1 MPVNKGFFEIINHF
15 NIKVGDKMNIIDQ
28 VVSWFSPQRGFA
40 RQAWRDALRHYD
52 AGDDSRLNA
61 NWRAINTSAEQTD
74 RYSRDTVRARA
85 RDLERN
91 SDMLNGVMGAFVRN
105 VVGGGFTLQAETG
118 KPELNHEIEKLWA
131 QWCKKRNCD
140 VTGTQSLSQMLR
152 MAVRRK
158 KVDGG
163 MLFVKRY
170 TGDGLLPFKL
180 QAMEVDEL
188 DGSTIVAKHK
198 GNRVC
203 GGFEYTPYNKPVG
216 YWFRQYSIDG
226 ITSPEPVYVEAKD
239 VIFYF
244 SKRRPSQLR
253 EMSDMTQTLTRIRD
267 ANEFMVS
274 EDVKHRVQASIAL
287 AVKKVNPT
295 GVGRTSGSLGKT
307 YSRQMFTS
315 GMVTELNAGDEIQ
328 LINPQGQA
336 TDAATYVKLLQ
347 RLVSSG
353 QGLSYE
359 AVARDMSGSTYS
371 STRQNLIEDGM
382 TYADEVELLVEVID
396 EIYETFVISAMLAGK
411 ISAPDFWDQKEMYFA
426 HKWVKP
432 PKPWIDPAKEAAATK
447 TAMQSGAKTFK
458 QVAAENGAD
467 WRDQIDDIAEV
478 LKYAQRQYLTPTATF
493 PAILDN
499 AIEKAYVT
507 GHKQVAVTFDQW
519 TKKGTLSDFKVHD
532 NNYLAG
538 PIGDFVEVPEGG
550 ELKNDRPTDAKL
562 PTRRLKTYGKQFTL
576 SRQTFI
582 NDDIGLVTSLPAR
595 YAAAARRTINRQC
608 YEILMKN
615 PKIYD
620 DKALFS
626 ADHKN
631 LLKTGTGITKEAVQA
646 MIMAIST

>member
-1 MPVNKGFFEIINHF
+1 
-15 NIKVGDKMNIIDQ
+15 MNIIDQ

-131 QWCKKRNCD
+131 QWCKKHNCD

-170 TGDGLLPFKL
+170 TGEGLLPFKL

-188 DGSTIVAKHK
+188 DSSTITARHK

-203 GGFEYTPYNKPVG
+203 GGIEYTPYNKPVG

-226 ITSPEPVYVEAKD
+226 ITAPEPVYIDAKD

-267 ANEFMVS
+267 ANEFMVA
-274 EDVKHRVQASIAL
+274 EDVKQRVQASIAL

-307 YSRQMFTS
+307 YSRQMFTP

-336 TDAATYVKLLQ
+336 TDAATYIKLLQ
-347 RLVSSG
+347 RLVASG

-396 EIYETFVISAMLAGK
+396 EIYETFIISAMLAGK
-411 ISAPDFWDQKEMYFA
+411 ISAPDFWNQKEVYFA

-432 PKPWIDPAKEAAATK
+432 PKPWIDPAKEATAVMTALK
-447 TAMQSGAKTFK
+447 TGQKTFK

-478 LKYAQRQYLTPTATF
+478 LQYAQDEHGLDLGGMIFGQ
-493 PAILDN
+493 AI
-499 AIEKAYVT
+499 
-507 GHKQVAVTFDQW
+507 Q
-519 TKKGTLSDFKVHD
+519 
-532 NNYLAG
+532 AG
-538 PIGDFVEVPEGG
+538 SGG
-550 ELKNDRPTDAKL
+550 EDDTDPDKEDGDGDEPDKDDAAGDDSD
-562 PTRRLKTYGKQFTL
+562 GKD
-576 SRQTFI
+576 SG
-582 NDDIGLVTSLPAR
+582 DG
-595 YAAAARRTINRQC
+595 
-608 YEILMKN
+608 E
-615 PKIYD
+615 
-620 DKALFS
+620 
-626 ADHKN
+626 
-631 LLKTGTGITKEAVQA
+631 
-646 MIMAIST
+646 

>member
-1 MPVNKGFFEIINHF
+1 
-15 NIKVGDKMNIIDQ
+15 MNIIDR
-28 VVSWFSPQRGFA
+28 VVGWFDPRRGLA
-40 RQAWRDALRHYD
+40 RMAWRDELRHYD

-61 NWRAINTSAEQTD
+61 NWRAINSSAEQTD

-118 KPELNHEIEKLWA
+118 DTDLNQQIEKLWA

-203 GGFEYTPYNKPVG
+203 GGIEYTPYNKPVG

-226 ITSPEPVYVEAKD
+226 ITAPEPVYIEAKD

-253 EMSDMTQTLTRIRD
+253 EMSDMAPTLTRIRD
-267 ANEFMVS
+267 ANEFMVA
-274 EDVKHRVQASIAL
+274 ENTKQRILACVALFIKKINPNLGRGRASA
-287 AVKKVNPT
+287 
-295 GVGRTSGSLGKT
+295 SGKG
-307 YSRQMFTS
+307 YDRRMFTP
-315 GMVTELNAGDEIQ
+315 GMVNELEAGDEVDM
-328 LINPQGQA
+328 INPQGQA
-336 TDAATYVKLLQ
+336 TDAAQYVKLLN
-347 RLVSSG
+347 RLVAAG

-382 TYADEVELLVEVID
+382 TYADEVELLTEVID
-396 EIYETFVISAMLAGK
+396 EVYESFLISAVLAGK
-411 ISAPDFWDQKEMYFA
+411 ITAPDFWGQKEIYFA
-426 HKWVKP
+426 HEWVKP
-432 PKPWIDPAKEAAATK
+432 PKPWIDPDKEATATQ
-447 TAMQSGAKTFK
+447 TALRTGQKTFK
-458 QVAAENGAD
+458 QIAAENGKD
-467 WRDQIDDIAEV
+467 WRDQVDDIAEV
-478 LKYAQRQYLTPTATF
+478 LEYAQEVHGLDLSSMIFGQQGGE
-493 PAILDN
+493 PAP
-499 AIEKAYVT
+499 VT
-507 GHKQVAVTFDQW
+507 GGGDSDGQADDD
-519 TKKGTLSDFKVHD
+519 KGS
-532 NNYLAG
+532 
-538 PIGDFVEVPEGG
+538 GD
-550 ELKNDRPTDAKL
+550 
-562 PTRRLKTYGKQFTL
+562 GKQ
-576 SRQTFI
+576 
-582 NDDIGLVTSLPAR
+582 
-595 YAAAARRTINRQC
+595 
-608 YEILMKN
+608 
-615 PKIYD
+615 
-620 DKALFS
+620 
-626 ADHKN
+626 
-631 LLKTGTGITKEAVQA
+631 
-646 MIMAIST
+646 

>member
-1 MPVNKGFFEIINHF
+1 
-15 NIKVGDKMNIIDQ
+15 MNIIDR
-28 VVSWFSPQRGFA
+28 VIGWFSPQQGLRRCLRQVS

-118 KPELNHEIEKLWA
+118 KPELNHEIEKLWV

-203 GGFEYTPYNKPVG
+203 GGIEYTPYNKPVG

-253 EMSDMTQTLTRIRD
+253 EMSDMAPTLPRIRD
-267 ANEFMVS
+267 ANEFIVA
-274 EDVKHRVQASIAL
+274 ENVKQRIFASVAL
-287 AVKKVNPT
+287 FIKRLNPT
-295 GVGRTSGSLGKT
+295 GLGRAAGGQTGKT
-307 YSRQMFTS
+307 YSRQMFTP
-315 GMVTELNAGDEIQ
+315 GMVNELNVGDEVDM
-328 LINPQGQA
+328 INPQGQA

-396 EIYETFVISAMLAGK
+396 EIYETFIISAMLAGK
-411 ISAPDFWDQKEMYFA
+411 LSAPDFWNQKEVYFA

-432 PKPWIDPAKEAAATK
+432 PKPWIDPAKEATAVMTALK
-447 TAMQSGAKTFK
+447 TGQKTFK

-478 LKYAQRQYLTPTATF
+478 LKYAQDEYGLDLGGMIFGQAMQTAAEGDDSGGENGNG
-493 PAILDN
+493 PDKGGGNEDEPDEDN
-499 AIEKAYVT
+499 NT
-507 GHKQVAVTFDQW
+507 GH
-519 TKKGTLSDFKVHD
+519 
-532 NNYLAG
+532 
-538 PIGDFVEVPEGG
+538 GDGDADDEG
-550 ELKNDRPTDAKL
+550 
-562 PTRRLKTYGKQFTL
+562 
-576 SRQTFI
+576 S
-582 NDDIGLVTSLPAR
+582 
-595 YAAAARRTINRQC
+595 
-608 YEILMKN
+608 
-615 PKIYD
+615 
-620 DKALFS
+620 
-626 ADHKN
+626 
-631 LLKTGTGITKEAVQA
+631 
-646 MIMAIST
+646 

>member
-1 MPVNKGFFEIINHF
+1 
-15 NIKVGDKMNIIDQ
+15 MNIIDR
-28 VVSWFSPQRGFA
+28 VVSWFDPRRGLA
-40 RQAWRDALRHYD
+40 RMAWRDELRHYD

-61 NWRAINTSAEQTD
+61 NWRAINSSAEMTD

-91 SDMLNGVMGAFVRN
+91 SDMLGGVIGAFIRN
-105 VVGGGFTLQAETG
+105 AVGGGFTLQAETG
-118 KPELNHEIEKLWA
+118 DTDLNQQIEKLWA

-140 VTGTQSLSQMLR
+140 VTGTQSLNQMLR

-188 DGSTIVAKHK
+188 DGSTITARHK

-203 GGFEYTPYNKPVG
+203 GGIEYTSYNKPVG

-267 ANEFMVS
+267 ANEFMVA
-274 EDVKHRVQASIAL
+274 EDTKQRVQASVAL
-287 AVKKVNPT
+287 AIKRINPQ
-295 GVGRTSGSLGKT
+295 GVGRPSAAGAGSKGYT
-307 YSRQMFTS
+307 RQMFTP
-315 GMVTELNAGDEIQ
+315 GMVTELAAGDEVQ

-336 TDAATYVKLLQ
+336 SDASTYIKLLQ

-382 TYADEVELLVEVID
+382 TYTDEVELLVEVID
-396 EIYETFVISAMLAGK
+396 EIYETFLISAVLAGK
-411 ISAPDFWDQKEMYFA
+411 ITAPGFWDRKEAYFT

-432 PKPWIDPAKEAAATK
+432 PKPWIDPGKEATATK

-478 LKYAQRQYLTPTATF
+478 LKYAKEVHGLDLSSMIFGQQGGE
-493 PAILDN
+493 PAP
-499 AIEKAYVT
+499 VT
-507 GHKQVAVTFDQW
+507 
-519 TKKGTLSDFKVHD
+519 
-532 NNYLAG
+532 
-538 PIGDFVEVPEGG
+538 EGG
-550 ELKNDRPTDAKL
+550 DSDEKTDDESS
-562 PTRRLKTYGKQFTL
+562 GDGEKQ
-576 SRQTFI
+576 
-582 NDDIGLVTSLPAR
+582 
-595 YAAAARRTINRQC
+595 
-608 YEILMKN
+608 
-615 PKIYD
+615 
-620 DKALFS
+620 
-626 ADHKN
+626 
-631 LLKTGTGITKEAVQA
+631 
-646 MIMAIST
+646 

>member
-1 MPVNKGFFEIINHF
+1 
-15 NIKVGDKMNIIDQ
+15 MNIIDR
-28 VVSWFSPQRGFA
+28 VVGWVSPQRGFT
-40 RQAWRDALRHYD
+40 RLAWRDALRNYD

-61 NWRAINTSAEQTD
+61 NWRAINASAEQTD

-118 KPELNHEIEKLWA
+118 DTDLNQQIEKLWA

-140 VTGTQSLSQMLR
+140 ITGTQSLSQMLR

-203 GGFEYTPYNKPVG
+203 GGIEYTPYNKPVG

-226 ITSPEPVYVEAKD
+226 ITAPEPVYVEAKD

-253 EMSDMTQTLTRIRD
+253 EMSDMSQTLPRIRD
-267 ANEFMVS
+267 ANEFMVA
-274 EDVKHRVQASIAL
+274 EDTKQRIQACVAL
-287 AVKKVNPT
+287 FIKRLNPT
-295 GVGRTSGSLGKT
+295 GLGRAAGGQTGKT
-307 YSRQMFTS
+307 YSRAMFTP
-315 GMVTELNAGDEIQ
+315 GMVSELNVGDEVDM
-328 LINPQGQA
+328 INPQGQA
-336 TDAATYVKLLQ
+336 TDAATYIKLLQ

-411 ISAPDFWDQKEMYFA
+411 ISAPDFWNQKEVYFS

-432 PKPWIDPAKEAAATK
+432 PKPWIDPAKEATAVMTALK
-447 TAMQSGAKTFK
+447 TGQKTFK

-478 LKYAQRQYLTPTATF
+478 LQYAQDEHGLDLGGMIFGQ
-493 PAILDN
+493 AI
-499 AIEKAYVT
+499 
-507 GHKQVAVTFDQW
+507 Q
-519 TKKGTLSDFKVHD
+519 
-532 NNYLAG
+532 AG
-538 PIGDFVEVPEGG
+538 SGG
-550 ELKNDRPTDAKL
+550 EDDTDPDKEDGDGDEPDKDDAAGDDSD
-562 PTRRLKTYGKQFTL
+562 GKD
-576 SRQTFI
+576 SG
-582 NDDIGLVTSLPAR
+582 DG
-595 YAAAARRTINRQC
+595 
-608 YEILMKN
+608 E
-615 PKIYD
+615 
-620 DKALFS
+620 
-626 ADHKN
+626 
-631 LLKTGTGITKEAVQA
+631 
-646 MIMAIST
+646 

>member
-1 MPVNKGFFEIINHF
+1 
-15 NIKVGDKMNIIDQ
+15 MNIIDR
-28 VVSWFSPQRGFA
+28 VIGWVSPQRGYT
-40 RQAWRDALRHYD
+40 RLAWRDALRHYD

-61 NWRAINTSAEQTD
+61 NWRAINTSAEHTD

-85 RDLERN
+85 RDLDRN
-91 SDMLNGVMGAFVRN
+91 SDMLNGVVGAFVRN

-118 KPELNHEIEKLWA
+118 DTDLNQQIEKLWA

-170 TGDGLLPFKL
+170 TGGGLLPFKL
-180 QAMEVDEL
+180 QTMEVDEL
-188 DGSTIVAKHK
+188 DGSTIVAHEK

-203 GGFEYTPYNKPVG
+203 GGIEYTPYNKPVG

-226 ITSPEPVYVEAKD
+226 ITSPEPVYVEAKE

-267 ANEFMVS
+267 ANEFMVA
-274 EDVKHRVQASIAL
+274 EDTKQRVQASVAL

-295 GVGRTSGSLGKT
+295 GIGRTNGNSDKT
-307 YSRQMFTS
+307 YSRQMFTP

-336 TDAATYVKLLQ
+336 TDAAAYVKLLQ
-347 RLVSSG
+347 RLVASG

-382 TYADEVELLVEVID
+382 TYADEVELLAEVID
-396 EIYETFVISAMLAGK
+396 EIYESFLISAVLADK
-411 ISAPDFWDQKEMYFA
+411 VHIPDFWNQKDVYFA

-432 PKPWIDPAKEAAATK
+432 PKPWIDPAKEAAAVL
-447 TAMQSGAKTFK
+447 TALKSGQKTFK
-458 QVAAENGAD
+458 QIAAENGAD
-467 WRDQIDDIAEV
+467 WRDQVDDIAEV
-478 LKYAQRQYLTPTATF
+478 LEYAKEVHG
-493 PAILDN
+493 LD
-499 AIEKAYVT
+499 
-507 GHKQVAVTFDQW
+507 
-519 TKKGTLSDFKVHD
+519 LSSMIF
-532 NNYLAG
+532 G
-538 PIGDFVEVPEGG
+538 QQGG
-550 ELKNDRPTDAKL
+550 EPGPVAGGGDED
-562 PTRRLKTYGKQFTL
+562 GKV
-576 SRQTFI
+576 
-582 NDDIGLVTSLPAR
+582 DDDEDSG
-595 YAAAARRTINRQC
+595 
-608 YEILMKN
+608 KG
-615 PKIYD
+615 K
-620 DKALFS
+620 
-626 ADHKN
+626 
-631 LLKTGTGITKEAVQA
+631 
-646 MIMAIST
+646 